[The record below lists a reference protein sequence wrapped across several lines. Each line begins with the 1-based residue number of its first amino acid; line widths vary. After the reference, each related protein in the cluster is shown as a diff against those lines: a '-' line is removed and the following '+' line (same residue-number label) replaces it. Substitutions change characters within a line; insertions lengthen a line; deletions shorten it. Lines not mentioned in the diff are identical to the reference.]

1 MGQERIAQL
10 LLELPGRWEKLGDL
24 ALLPRTSMAS
34 PEWGC
39 LGQPLWEAVACA
51 LGVKRLAM
59 QAPVADAG
67 DVALCTPADS
77 QCVQTC
83 KALHVINLCTV
94 YWGWCKELVEV
105 WFRVIEPHV
114 L

>member
-1 MGQERIAQL
+1 MAPEQIAQL
-10 LLELPGRWEKLGDL
+10 LLELPSRWEKLGDL

-34 PEWGC
+34 PVWGC

-67 DVALCTPADS
+67 SMAFMHS
-77 QCVQTC
+77 F
-83 KALHVINLCTV
+83 TV
-94 YWGWCKELVEV
+94 CASV
-105 WFRVIEPHV
+105 
-114 L
+114 